1 MTKLITDGFPKG
13 DEILLD
19 EVSATYMQDNDC
31 VESSDDPQTLT
42 LKTADGGGGKFFV
55 LSTNRWAF
63 SNVDE
68 LFTVINDFINRIK

>member
-1 MTKLITDGFPKG
+1 
-13 DEILLD
+13 
-19 EVSATYMQDNDC
+19 MQDNDC

-63 SNVDE
+63 SNVEE
-68 LFTVINDFINRIK
+68 LFTIINDFINRIK

>member
-19 EVSATYMQDNDC
+19 EVSATYMQENDC
-31 VESSDDPQTLT
+31 AESSDDPQTLT
-42 LKTADGGGGKFFV
+42 LKTADGGRGKFFV

-63 SNVDE
+63 SNVGE
-68 LFTVINDFINRIK
+68 LFTIINDFINRIK